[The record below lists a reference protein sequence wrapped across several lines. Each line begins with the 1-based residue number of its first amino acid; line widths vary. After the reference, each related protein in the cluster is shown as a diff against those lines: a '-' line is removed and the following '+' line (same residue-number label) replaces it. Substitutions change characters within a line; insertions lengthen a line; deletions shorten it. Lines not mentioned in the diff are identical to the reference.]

1 MHLAQGRA
9 GLDAQLGIQHPPG
22 VAERRQR
29 LGLPPGP
36 VQREHQLPAQPLAQ
50 RMLGH
55 QLLQLRAQ
63 GAVLAKR

>member
-1 MHLAQGRA
+1 MHLTQGRA
-9 GLDAQLGIQHPPG
+9 GLDAQFGIEYPPG
-22 VAERRQR
+22 VVEHRQR

-55 QLLQLRAQ
+55 QQLQLRAQ